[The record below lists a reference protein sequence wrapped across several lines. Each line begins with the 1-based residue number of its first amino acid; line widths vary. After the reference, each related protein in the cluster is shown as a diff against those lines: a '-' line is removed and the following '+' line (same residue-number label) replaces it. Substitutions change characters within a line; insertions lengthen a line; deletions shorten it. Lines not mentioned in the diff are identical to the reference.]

1 MNIKTLLIS
10 QPAPQSDRSPYF
22 DLAEKHELKI
32 DFRQFIEVKGIE
44 LTEYK
49 AQKVNILD
57 FSAVLITS
65 KTSVDNYFRLAD
77 EMRIAIPASMK
88 FFCLTESLA
97 YYLQKYIT
105 FRKRKIFYGNGNIDM
120 LLPIIMKHKDEKFLV
135 PVAETHKPT
144 IPNKLKKNKISFKKA
159 VMFKTVSADLSDL
172 KDVKYDIL
180 AFFSP
185 AGINSLID
193 NFPKFTQNGTKI
205 ACFGQSTAK
214 AIKAAGL
221 RIDIKAPT
229 KETPSMSMAIDRFLA
244 ENKK

>member
-1 MNIKTLLIS
+1 MDIKTLLIS
-10 QPAPQSDRSPYF
+10 QPAPQGDKSPYF
-22 DLAEKHELKI
+22 DLAEKHELKV
-32 DFRQFIEVKGIE
+32 DFRQFIAVEGI
-44 LTEYK
+44 LLSEYRT
-49 AQKVNILD
+49 QKVNILEHT
-57 FSAVLITS
+57 AVLITS
-65 KTSVDNYFRLAD
+65 KTAIDNYFRLAD

-105 FRKRKIFYGNGNIDM
+105 FRKRKIFYGEGNIDM
-120 LLPIIMKHKDEKFLV
+120 LMPLIKKHKNEKFLV
-135 PVAETHKPT
+135 PVAKVHKPT
-144 IPNKLKKNKISFKKA
+144 IPNKLKKNKIHFTKA

-185 AGINSLID
+185 AGISSLLD

-214 AIKAAGL
+214 AIKAAGF
-221 RIDIKAPT
+221 RIDIKAPS

-244 ENKK
+244 ENNK